1 MNDDPPPVRRIAI
14 TLDAFALSAHALEQA
29 VRLAER
35 MNAQLEG
42 IFIEDIDLIQIA
54 ELPFL
59 REVRSSS
66 RSEDAISPGRME
78 QELRALARRAERL
91 LSEHAA
97 RHNVT
102 WTFRTW
108 RGSIDTDLLAADI
121 EADVFALT
129 RLGAALT
136 RSRILPARCTA
147 VSVLFTGTEASIRA
161 LDTAISL
168 STDPQRQLNILLS
181 AADEAGRDQLQQQV
195 SERLG
200 EQAEKAHFIH
210 LHDGSIADLLDI
222 LSDTHSAVLIMERNS
237 KLLQS
242 ATLRQSLNSLDCPL
256 LIVR

>member
-1 MNDDPPPVRRIAI
+1 MPSVRRIAI
-14 TLDAFALSAHALEQA
+14 TLDAFELSAHALEQA

-59 REVRSSS
+59 REVRTSS
-66 RSEDAISPGRME
+66 RSEDVISPGRME

-91 LSEHAA
+91 LSEHAT

-102 WTFRTW
+102 WTFRIW
-108 RGSIDTDLLAADI
+108 RGSIDTDLLAADV

-129 RLGAALT
+129 RLGSALT

-147 VSVLFTGTEASIRA
+147 VSVLFSGTEASFRA
-161 LDTAISL
+161 LDTAVSL
-168 STDPQRQLNILLS
+168 ATDPQRQLNILLS
-181 AADEAGRDQLQQQV
+181 ARDEAGREQLQQQA

-200 EQAEKAHFIH
+200 KQADNAHFIH